1 MHITVAGKGVE
12 TGEALKTHVTDGLTQ
27 VTRKYFDHAID
38 AHVTFRKD
46 RAFFACDINLRAG
59 RGLNMRAEGEGTDAH
74 RAFSDAAEHIA
85 KRLRRYRR
93 RVNEHARS
101 LADERDVVPE
111 PARDVVLR
119 PEEDEEAEAPDAA
132 AVQPDGVVSADGY
145 ADGAVVAE
153 RLTEISRLTVREAV
167 MRLDLSQEPVLM
179 FRNRESG
186 VLNVVYRRADGHVG
200 WIDPAK
206 A

>member
-1 MHITVAGKGVE
+1 MQITVAGKGVE
-12 TGEALKTHVTDGLTQ
+12 TGDALKTHVTDGLTA
-27 VTRKYFDHAID
+27 VTRKYFDHALD

-74 RAFSDAAEHIA
+74 RAFSDAAAHIG

-101 LADERDVVPE
+101 MADERDPLTE
-111 PARDVVLR
+111 LARDVVLR
-119 PEEDEEAEAPDAA
+119 EAEEEPEDEGVAPVVTAEA
-132 AVQPDGVVSADGY
+132 Y
-145 ADGAVVAE
+145 ADGHVVAE
-153 RLTEISRLTVREAV
+153 TPTEISRLTVPEAV
-167 MRLDLSQEPVLM
+167 MRLDLSQDPVLM
-179 FRNRESG
+179 FRNRGTG

-200 WIDPAK
+200 WIDPQK
-206 A
+206 V

>member
-1 MHITVAGKGVE
+1 MQITVAGKGVE
-12 TGEALKTHVTDGLTQ
+12 TGEALKTHVSDGLTA

-59 RGLNMRAEGEGTDAH
+59 RGLTMRAEGEGTDAH
-74 RAFSDAAEHIA
+74 RAFADAAEHIG

-101 LADERDVVPE
+101 MADDRGPPPE
-111 PARDVVLR
+111 TARDVTLSNQ
-119 PEEDEEAEAPDAA
+119 DEAEEPAGIVDPAA
-132 AVQPDGVVSADGY
+132 EPVVSPETYTDA
-145 ADGAVVAE
+145 AVVAE
-153 RLTEISRLTVREAV
+153 RLTEISRLTLSEAV
-167 MRLDLSQEPVLM
+167 MRLDLAQEPVLM

-186 VLNVVYRRADGHVG
+186 TMNVVYRRADGHVG
-200 WIDPAK
+200 WIDPQRA
-206 A
+206 

>member
-1 MHITVAGKGVE
+1 MQITVAGKGVE
-12 TGEALKTHVTDGLTQ
+12 TGEALKTHVTDGLEA
-27 VTRKYFDHAID
+27 VTRKYFDHALD

-59 RGLNMRAEGEGTDAH
+59 RGLNMRAEGEGVDAH
-74 RAFSDAAEHIA
+74 RAFADAAAHIG

-101 LADERDVVPE
+101 LAEERDPLTE
-111 PARDVVLR
+111 LARSVVLR
-119 PEEDEEAEAPDAA
+119 EEEEPEEGAEAAPAPAGEAVTPDA
-132 AVQPDGVVSADGY
+132 Y
-145 ADGAVVAE
+145 ANGAVVAE
-153 RLTEISRLTVREAV
+153 TPTEISRLTVPEAV

-179 FRNRESG
+179 FRNRGTG

-200 WIDPAK
+200 WIDPQK

>member
-1 MHITVAGKGVE
+1 MQITVAGKGVD
-12 TGEALKTHVTDGLTQ
+12 TGEALKTHVRDGLALI
-27 VTRKYFDHAID
+27 TRKYFDHAID

-74 RAFSDAAEHIA
+74 RAFADAAEHIG

-101 LADERDVVPE
+101 LADSREPPPE

-119 PEEDEEAEAPDAA
+119 GEEDTAEGQEEAEP
-132 AVQPDGVVSADGY
+132 VVTPEGY
-145 ADGAVVAE
+145 INGAVVAE
-153 RLTEISRLTVREAV
+153 RPTEISRLSVQEAV
-167 MRLDLSQEPVLM
+167 MRLDLAQEPVLM
-179 FRNRESG
+179 FRNRDTG

-200 WIDPAK
+200 WVDPQRA
-206 A
+206 

>member
-1 MHITVAGKGVE
+1 MRITVAGKGVE
-12 TGEALKTHVTDGLTQ
+12 TGEALKTHVTDGLTA
-27 VTRKYFDHAID
+27 VTRKYFDHALD

-59 RGLNMRAEGEGTDAH
+59 RGLTMRAEGEGTDAH
-74 RAFSDAAEHIA
+74 RAFADAAEHIG

-101 LADERDVVPE
+101 MAEERELPPE

-119 PEEDEEAEAPDAA
+119 GEEEAEEGQAEVVEP
-132 AVQPDGVVSADGY
+132 VVSPEAY
-145 ADGAVVAE
+145 TDGAVVAE
-153 RLTEISRLTVREAV
+153 RLTEISRLTVQEAV

-179 FRNRESG
+179 FRNRENG

-200 WIDPAK
+200 WIDPLRA
-206 A
+206 